1 MNGETAAENP
11 ACPGNINSFAL
22 TLSFN
27 HSFFHSSIHIFSGC
41 NIDFL
46 ILLHGNYY
54 CYDLPGALNKPLR
67 ERLGLSQE
75 AFVYPLNLLYAVYS
89 VPNTVLPLVGG
100 WLLDRFGVRR
110 ILHVLAALVCVG
122 QAVFALG
129 IERASIAVMLVGRLL
144 FG

>member
-1 MNGETAAENP
+1 MAATSAGRGRGASEGVQLLVLFL
-11 ACPGNINSFAL
+11 ACFI
-22 TLSFN
+22 
-27 HSFFHSSIHIFSGC
+27 IF
-41 NIDFL
+41 
-46 ILLHGNYY
+46 GNYY

-144 FG
+144 FGLGGESLGE